1 MHVVLP
7 GPFGV
12 DQDRSGGGLGSCSA
26 PPTCWV
32 DAPRMVVHAMCAG
45 GSDVV
50 VLALVQRSHPE
61 SAGCMNCRKRPLI
74 QTEYNL
80 PFIYGAT
87 DF

>member
-45 GSDVV
+45 GRDVV
-50 VLALVQRSHPE
+50 VRTPE
-61 SAGCMNCRKRPLI
+61 GVNIGVCGVKPTFTTVPRLTNI
-74 QTEYNL
+74 L
-80 PFIYGAT
+80 P
-87 DF
+87 